1 MALKWQFP
9 SGDRINVISK
19 PCLINFCSF
28 DKATKNILQKIC
40 LLSDCICCKSAISF
54 KDIHLETTTFVIGF
68 WNFTLYIE
76 FFPFLQFFPS
86 LHVKDS
92 YLILRFSLSVISEC
106 SHQHHIS
113 LSRNIFKSI
122 AGCFSQSNVWHDF
135 LIFLFV
141 VHVFYSTYR
150 LFCILRLL

>member
-1 MALKWQFP
+1 MAVKWQFP

-19 PCLINFCSF
+19 PCLTNFCSF
-28 DKATKNILQKIC
+28 DKVTKNILQRRC
-40 LLSDCICCKSAISF
+40 LLSDRICCKSAISF
-54 KDIHLETTTFVIGF
+54 KDIHLETTKFVIGF

-76 FFPFLQFFPS
+76 FFLILQFFPS
-86 LHVKDS
+86 IHVKDS
-92 YLILRFSLSVISEC
+92 HLIYCFSLSLVPER
-106 SHQHHIS
+106 SHQHHIT
-113 LSRNIFKSI
+113 LSGNIFKSI

-150 LFCILRLL
+150 LFCTLRLL